1 MSLIRSD
8 SDERLAEQ
16 GMLTLTDEKLE
27 RVSVFAS
34 FRLGFILLIDVH
46 LFLIPW
52 FSLYVNNSFLTL
64 TQRLL
69 PQHFRL
75 FAKSKKQVRDV
86 LKKRQIERH
95 WCMIRMDILLN
106 CPPPMR
112 LPAHHLTLLRRRRW
126 QRQGSAIAGAS
137 ASLASGRY
145 AQS

>member
-27 RVSVFAS
+27 RVSVFGS

-64 TQRLL
+64 TQHL
-69 PQHFRL
+69 PQPFRL
-75 FAKSKKQVRDV
+75 FAKLKKQVRDV
-86 LKKRQIERH
+86 LKRRQIERH
-95 WCMIRMDILLN
+95 
-106 CPPPMR
+106 
-112 LPAHHLTLLRRRRW
+112 
-126 QRQGSAIAGAS
+126 
-137 ASLASGRY
+137 
-145 AQS
+145 